1 MSILKSTREIHTVSE
16 LSCLKVVVIM
26 LSIDKVIS
34 PNIKVFKTT
43 EVKLT
48 FDGKKEYLCD
58 NPIYLMPS

>member
-1 MSILKSTREIHTVSE
+1 
-16 LSCLKVVVIM
+16 M

-34 PNIKVFKTT
+34 PNIKVIKIT

-48 FDGKKEYLCD
+48 FDGKKKYLCD